1 MTESAD
7 SGEDRVS
14 SVGSKRTEIE
24 EIRKEIVQNGSAIED
39 MFSNVDILAKAYNQI
54 TELTGQGN
62 GMLDELSQLSKKS
75 NEYIEEICRDTEVT
89 YSSSSE
95 IQQSIKSISKIA
107 NQTNLLSLNASIE
120 AARAGEQGKG
130 FAVVAK
136 EVRKLADQTK
146 DFASKITKTIEEL
159 FSKTE
164 SSMKFSSE
172 VVQCLSEQNAKLE
185 STKKMFQQVTEQMNE
200 VTDAIE
206 KITMEIVDLQES
218 HETIK
223 NKMENL

>member
-1 MTESAD
+1 MTGLAD
-7 SGEDRVS
+7 IGEDRMSRDVN
-14 SVGSKRTEIE
+14 KKKEIE
-24 EIRKEIVQNGSAIED
+24 EIQKEIVQNGSAIED
-39 MFSNVDILAKAYNQI
+39 MFLNVDVLAKAYNQI
-54 TELTGQGN
+54 IELTGQGN

-159 FSKTE
+159 FNKTE
-164 SSMKFSSE
+164 STMNITSE
-172 VVQCLSEQNAKLE
+172 VVQCLNDQNIKLE
-185 STKKMFQQVTEQMNE
+185 NTKKMFQQVTAQMTD

-218 HETIK
+218 HEKIK
-223 NKMENL
+223 NKTENL

>member
-1 MTESAD
+1 MTGLAD
-7 SGEDRVS
+7 IGEDRMSRDVN
-14 SVGSKRTEIE
+14 KKKEIE
-24 EIRKEIVQNGSAIED
+24 EIQKEIVQNGSAIED
-39 MFSNVDILAKAYNQI
+39 MFLNVDVLAKAYNQI
-54 TELTGQGN
+54 IELTGQGN

-130 FAVVAK
+130 FAVVSK

-159 FSKTE
+159 FNKTE
-164 SSMKFSSE
+164 STMNITSE
-172 VVQCLSEQNAKLE
+172 VVQCLNDQNIKLE
-185 STKKMFQQVTEQMNE
+185 NTKKMFQQVTAQMTD

-218 HETIK
+218 HEKIK
-223 NKMENL
+223 NKTENL